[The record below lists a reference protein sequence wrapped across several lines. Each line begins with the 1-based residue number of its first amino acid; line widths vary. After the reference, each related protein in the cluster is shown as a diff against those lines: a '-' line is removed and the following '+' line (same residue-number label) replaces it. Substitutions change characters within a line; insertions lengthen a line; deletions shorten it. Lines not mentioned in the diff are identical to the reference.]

1 MNTPLFLYMAAAIG
15 LVAGGSATAAT
26 LQPTT
31 PFSTMSGVV
40 TAPVAPTLVATLD
53 DLTDGTY
60 RANVDGSAV
69 SLVVQSGKPVAY
81 SFGNWKAKRVS
92 IRKNIIRI
100 DQAKFKITGLNANV
114 LQGVFTLN
122 GRNTN
127 LTLTRQ

>member
-1 MNTPLFLYMAAAIG
+1 MNTPFFLYTAAAIG
-15 LVAGGSATAAT
+15 LVAGESVTAAT
-26 LQPTT
+26 LQAAS
-31 PFSTMSGVV
+31 PFSTISGVV
-40 TAPVAPTLVATLD
+40 TGPVVPTLVSTLEN
-53 DLTDGTY
+53 LTDGTY

-81 SFGNWKAKRVS
+81 SFGKYKAKRVS

-122 GRNTN
+122 GRDTN

>member
-1 MNTPLFLYMAAAIG
+1 MNTPFFLYMAAAIG
-15 LVAGGSATAAT
+15 LVAGGSVTAAT
-26 LQPTT
+26 LQTTT
-31 PFSTMSGVV
+31 PFSTMSGLL
-40 TAPVAPTLVATLD
+40 TAPVVPTLVATLEN
-53 DLTDGTY
+53 LTDGTY

-81 SFGNWKAKRVS
+81 SFGNYKAKRVS

-100 DQAKFKITGLNANV
+100 DQAKFKITGLNTNV

>member
-1 MNTPLFLYMAAAIG
+1 MNTPFFLYIAAAIG

-26 LQPTT
+26 LQSKA

-81 SFGNWKAKRVS
+81 SFGDYTAKRVS

-100 DQAKFKITGLNANV
+100 DQAKFKITGLNGNV